1 MNKKI
6 KLLLLANCI
15 PHYRLPILNML
26 GLKYDFTI
34 AHYDKLLGEKDVNFK
49 QIQLTIKE
57 INGFF
62 FFKENIYKIANQY
75 DVVIALGELR
85 VIPNILLGLRKRNFG
100 LVYWGIGVTASYD
113 HAFDSNSKIDGIRI
127 WLMDKADSILF
138 YSDYPIKKYVQK
150 GVEAKKLFVANNT
163 VHVTE
168 KIIIPYEKKHFIFV
182 GTLYKQKKIN
192 ELLEAYKKYIQIT
205 SKILPLV
212 IIGDG
217 DEKVNIIDWIKKENL
232 EDKIILTGQIN
243 NQQTLK
249 QYYQDSVA
257 CVSPGQAGLTVL
269 NSMAYGV
276 PFVTSENAITGGEIY
291 NIRNNENG
299 FIYNGET
306 NELAYIMKK
315 LAEDTELTYKLSN
328 NAQDYY
334 FNERNADIMV
344 KGFDDAIEHAY
355 NAKKRLL

>member
-1 MNKKI
+1 MNKRI
-6 KLLLLANCI
+6 KLLLLANFI

-34 AHYDKLLGEKDVNFK
+34 AHYGKLIDESEANFK
-49 QIQLTIKE
+49 QIKLTIKG

-62 FFKENIYKIANQY
+62 FFKENIYKLANQF
-75 DVVIALGELR
+75 DVVISLGELR
-85 VIPNILLGLRKRNFG
+85 VIPSILLGFRQRRFG

-127 WLMDKADSILF
+127 WLMNKADSILF

-150 GVEAKKLFVANNT
+150 GVDSKKLFVANNT
-163 VHVTE
+163 VYVSE
-168 KIIIPYEKKHFIFV
+168 KVIIPYEKKHFLFV
-182 GTLYKQKKIN
+182 GTLYKQKKLN
-192 ELLEAYKKYIQIT
+192 ELLEAYKQYIQIT
-205 SKILPLV
+205 DKILPLV

-217 DEKVNIIDWIKKENL
+217 DEKVNMINWIKQENL
-232 EDKIILTGQIN
+232 EENIVFTGQIN

-249 QYYQDSVA
+249 LYYQDSVA
-257 CVSPGQAGLTVL
+257 CISPGQAGLTVL

-276 PFVTSENAITGGEIY
+276 PFVTSEDAITGGEIF
-291 NIRNNENG
+291 NIKNNENG

-306 NELAYIMKK
+306 KELAGIMKK
-315 LAEDTELTYKLSN
+315 LAEDNELTYKLSK

-334 FNERNADIMV
+334 FNERNADVMV
-344 KGFDDAIEHAY
+344 KGFDDAIGHAY
-355 NAKKRLL
+355 KAKRI